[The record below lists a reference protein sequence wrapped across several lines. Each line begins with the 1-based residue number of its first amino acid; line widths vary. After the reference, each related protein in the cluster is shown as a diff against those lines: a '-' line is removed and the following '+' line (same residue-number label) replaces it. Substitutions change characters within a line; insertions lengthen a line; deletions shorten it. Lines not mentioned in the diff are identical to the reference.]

1 MTTAEQR
8 RMIEELSDHVRKMK
22 RNDQEEFDMFVKRN
36 KDDEDLDFLSQKRL
50 QQMYE
55 VYVTR
60 KGKHS

>member
-8 RMIEELSDHVRKMK
+8 RMIEELSDYVRKMK
-22 RNDQEEFDMFVKRN
+22 RDDQEEFDMFVKRN